1 MNLSNETLMAFA
13 DGELDPVQR
22 AQVEALLKTD
32 AALRQRVV
40 ALQIQRKRLAQAFD
54 PVLDEPVPDRLA
66 RLLQTAPAATPQHPA
81 AAVINLAEV
90 RAQRARQGGM
100 PTWAQWGGMAASVVL
115 GVLLGTHIAG
125 QKTDSDL
132 DMRQGHLLASG
143 AIASALTAQLASEPK
158 TGAHVS
164 VQLSFVDK
172 QGSYC
177 RTFSTSAMAGLACSH
192 NGQWA
197 VQQVVAVDAPA
208 SGEVRQAAT
217 ALSRSILEA
226 VDQRMVGTAL
236 DAQAERLARDRAWRR

>member
-54 PVLDEPVPDRLA
+54 TVLDEPVPDRLS
-66 RLLQTAPAATPQHPA
+66 RLLKTAPAATPPHPVA
-81 AAVINLAEV
+81 TVVNLAEV

-100 PTWAQWGGMAASVVL
+100 PTWAQWGGMAASVLL
-115 GVLLGTHIAG
+115 GVLLGTHLAG
-125 QKTDSDL
+125 QKTDAEL
-132 DMRQGHLLASG
+132 DVSQGHLLASG
-143 AIASALTAQLASEPK
+143 AIAKALTTQLASEPK
-158 TGAHVS
+158 TGASVA
-164 VQLSFVDK
+164 VQLSFLDK
-172 QGSYC
+172 TGSYC

-192 NGQWA
+192 KGQWA
-197 VQQVVAVDAPA
+197 VQQVVAVDAQA

-217 ALSRSILEA
+217 TLPRSVLDA
-226 VDQRMVGTAL
+226 VDQRMAGTAL
-236 DAQAERLARDRAWRR
+236 DAQAERLARDQAWRR